1 MLAGAGLTVIL
12 GLPYIT
18 RTLHESCQLVGGPEV
33 EAVLLRHGAQRT
45 ETLAR
50 SVERTTPL
58 VAKGIMKAEDLY
70 KDEGWLVCETLMPA
84 RPGR

>member
-12 GLPYIT
+12 GLPYLT
-18 RTLHESCQLVGGPEV
+18 RTLHESCHLVGGPEV
-33 EAVLLRHGAQRT
+33 EAVLVRHGAQRP

-50 SVERTTPL
+50 YVERTTPL
-58 VAKGIMKAEDLY
+58 VAKGIMQAEDLD
-70 KDEGWLVCETLMPA
+70 KDEGWWVCETLMAA